1 VFFWEVSG
9 RKGECSPFRAF
20 DAKMEHAF
28 LHCSCVRKW
37 GRVLGECKILG
48 EELKRFLRRGR
59 PPDKA
64 RLAESSCWHE
74 EGLPPVSLQVVV
86 RPRCR
91 D

>member
-1 VFFWEVSG
+1 VFFGGFS
-9 RKGECSPFRAF
+9 RKGETPPFRVF
-20 DAKMEHAF
+20 DAKMERAF
-28 LHCSCVRKW
+28 RPCSCVRQW

-48 EELKRFLRRGR
+48 EELRRFLRRGR

-74 EGLPPVSLQVVV
+74 EGFPVSLQVVV
-86 RPRCR
+86 KPRCR